1 MANADSHVRI
11 FGLSRREVKEIANL
25 RDFHAQKIVD
35 FVELFNLLHL
45 IERFKSSLFITK
57 LFNLL
62 ASY

>member
-1 MANADSHVRI
+1 MANADSHEGI
-11 FGLSRREVKEIANL
+11 FGLSRREVKEIVDL
-25 RDFHAQKIVD
+25 RDFHAQKIIN

>member
-1 MANADSHVRI
+1 MANADSHEEI
-11 FGLSRREVKEIANL
+11 FRLSRREVKEIANL

-45 IERFKSSLFITK
+45 IERFKRSLFITK

>member
-1 MANADSHVRI
+1 MADADSHEGI
-11 FGLSRREVKEIANL
+11 FGLSRREVKEIADL
-25 RDFHAQKIVD
+25 RDFHAQKIIN
-35 FVELFNLLHL
+35 FVELFNLLYL

>member
-1 MANADSHVRI
+1 MANAYSHEGI
-11 FGLSRREVKEIANL
+11 FRLSRREVKEIANL

>member
-1 MANADSHVRI
+1 MANTYSHEGI
-11 FGLSRREVKEIANL
+11 FRLSRREVKEIANL